1 MVAAPAST
9 GPLAA
14 QQPYSAG
21 SKIASTT
28 VVFLV
33 FFGYALSLWRDIAN
47 TFGPIVSKGGM
58 QVAISWYYDGVFG
71 LAYAVP
77 LFLASAI
84 VCVQYARTKAF
95 YPLAT
100 GANAQRSPDRVLF
113 WLRLLI
119 ILGNFWQF
127 GANLG
132 IRMRNLN
139 MRAAQNPKQA
149 AQLLAF
155 WNVFEGVCRSAG
167 FPVFWN
173 MGWLFV
179 LAMRSP
185 AIAPLQA
192 SLGLAYEHTVGL
204 HRTMG
209 WATGFWLL
217 WHSIGY
223 VIVFIAEHETEHLLP
238 GTTLGNLN
246 FVGWIGTLLFLIM
259 ATTGLYQIR
268 RRNYSLF
275 AMLHWLWIPFMLCAV
290 MHIPQNAMPILP
302 TLALYIVDRLLL
314 VAGAGAGFNGG
325 TLVTATAVRV
335 SDDVVALLIP
345 VGPARSK
352 TPTVQDELVDQDL
365 AAMYVP
371 GRFLCLT
378 APSLVPVAPASHPFS
393 IATYSVPNLTVTIMI
408 RALGPFTKTLHS
420 AASRS
425 GAPVT
430 LRVSPPQSMPVLS
443 ATQSTDGVAPAKDN
457 AYMELGLGGNSSRA
471 LIAGGVGVSKYLA
484 AADARTSWNSL
495 DRDDSKQGLFESD
508 SGSNLETGTPE
519 AGVPDTRKIWLC
531 KSAPEFHM
539 YQALGANLSGWD
551 VFCKTGFTI
560 EHGTR
565 NAAAVNKE
573 QEADLEVHQVLMA
586 KGIDEDDLTDAPR
599 SSYPLF
605 GQRTAAPLVAWARLA
620 VFVFMAGAYA
630 AIYFGARTPTY
641 GYAAADCKKVVGFA
655 MWMRCSRWSSTGPYL
670 AVLIGM
676 PIATQL
682 VMAILSIINMRVR
695 AASVFRAHGSPSGP
709 AIVGR
714 PRSLVA
720 RRFEAR
726 ADLGL
731 DDMAQA
737 KDGRVARL
745 VREARAACALGSH
758 SMQVRS
764 CASKPV
770 RSSFR
775 RATFAANGEF
785 VDDGI
790 GL

>member
-1 MVAAPAST
+1 NEA
-9 GPLAA
+9 
-14 QQPYSAG
+14 
-21 SKIASTT
+21 
-28 VVFLV
+28 
-33 FFGYALSLWRDIAN
+33 D
-47 TFGPIVSKGGM
+47 
-58 QVAISWYYDGVFG
+58 
-71 LAYAVP
+71 
-77 LFLASAI
+77 
-84 VCVQYARTKAF
+84 
-95 YPLAT
+95 
-100 GANAQRSPDRVLF
+100 
-113 WLRLLI
+113 
-119 ILGNFWQF
+119 
-127 GANLG
+127 
-132 IRMRNLN
+132 
-139 MRAAQNPKQA
+139 
-149 AQLLAF
+149 
-155 WNVFEGVCRSAG
+155 
-167 FPVFWN
+167 
-173 MGWLFV
+173 
-179 LAMRSP
+179 
-185 AIAPLQA
+185 
-192 SLGLAYEHTVGL
+192 
-204 HRTMG
+204 
-209 WATGFWLL
+209 
-217 WHSIGY
+217 
-223 VIVFIAEHETEHLLP
+223 HLLP

-246 FVGWIGTLLFLIM
+246 FVGWIGTLIFLLM
-259 ATTGLYQIR
+259 ATTGLHQIR

-275 AMLHWLWIPFMLCAV
+275 ALFHWLWIPFMLCAV

-302 TLALYIVDRLLL
+302 TLALYIIDRLLL

-352 TPTVQDELVDQDL
+352 TPTVHDAQVDEDL
-365 AAMYVP
+365 SAMYLP

-393 IATYSVPNLTVTIMI
+393 IATYSVPNRTVTIMI

-420 AASRS
+420 AASRA

-430 LRVSPPQSMPVLS
+430 LRVSPPQSMPVLT
-443 ATQSTDGVAPAKDN
+443 ATQNTDSAVPAEND
-457 AYMELGLGGNSSRA
+457 AYMELGLGGKSSRV

-484 AADARTSWNSL
+484 AADAWTSCNSL
-495 DRDDSKQGLFESD
+495 DCDDNKQGLIESD
-508 SGSNLETGTPE
+508 SGSNSETGTPV
-519 AGVPDTRKIWLC
+519 GVPDTRKIWLC

-539 YQALGANLSGWD
+539 YQALGANLAGWD

-565 NAAAVNKE
+565 TAAAVNKE

-586 KGIDEDDLTDAPR
+586 KGIDEDDFTDAPR

-605 GQRTAAPLVAWARLA
+605 GQRTAKPLAAWARLA
-620 VFVFMAGAYA
+620 VFVLMAGAYA

-641 GYAAADCKKVVGFA
+641 GYNAAECKKVVGFA
-655 MWMRCSRWSSTGPYL
+655 MWMRCSRWASTGPYL

-676 PIATQL
+676 PIVTQL

-709 AIVGR
+709 AVVGR

-731 DDMAQA
+731 DDMAHA

-770 RSSFR
+770 RSTFR
-775 RATFAANGEF
+775 RGTFAADGEF